1 MGYYRDRFW
10 GMNISS
16 YFDAHQL
23 TQSSTPCR
31 AMIVKHVFCLWGW
44 PFAAKRPVAIANNI
58 QQYPTNNAESPS
70 LLDATLKTRYAMV
83 YLKLW
88 DKEHGNPVDGTGGTP
103 NLLSP
108 FCWYHHLFPGEP
120 EGPMA
125 LQVDKLATTS
135 RSCQT
140 FPAWRFKYT
149 AGSETLGRG
158 FGGARDDLGNG
169 QRQGSKH
176 PRNYEPKIIHQ
187 CMLLFQ
193 GILCILAQ
201 MGSIPSR
208 IREPQQLYIHG
219 Q

>member
-1 MGYYRDRFW
+1 MLNLHLCWMQLLRL
-10 GMNISS
+10 GMLWYTSS
-16 YFDAHQL
+16 YE
-23 TQSSTPCR
+23 TKN
-31 AMIVKHVFCLWGW
+31 I
-44 PFAAKRPVAIANNI
+44 AIPWTV
-58 QQYPTNNAESPS
+58 Q
-70 LLDATLKTRYAMV
+70 
-83 YLKLW
+83 
-88 DKEHGNPVDGTGGTP
+88 GGTP

-158 FGGARDDLGNG
+158 FGGARDDLGHG

-187 CMLLFQ
+187 CILLFQ
-193 GILCILAQ
+193 GILCILA
-201 MGSIPSR
+201 
-208 IREPQQLYIHG
+208 
-219 Q
+219 